1 MQKLRNY
8 IFGAVIVA
16 LVGAAM
22 VACEA
27 SDAFAPKQRVQI
39 ESFLAQNSLE
49 YRLTSDSVYVH
60 TAYNSLPEGD
70 QTVIQSGDRV
80 KYNFEAYTFNGRPAT
95 LPYYTNKE
103 WLAEQLGDVID
114 TSFWD
119 FEPVSVRL
127 GGEPI
132 LKGLESALPSC
143 RKGDSVVVFLTSSN
157 AYGDRHVGV
166 VPANT
171 AVMMVL
177 NILDVEN

>member
-1 MQKLRNY
+1 
-8 IFGAVIVA
+8 
-16 LVGAAM
+16 
-22 VACEA
+22 
-27 SDAFAPKQRVQI
+27 
-39 ESFLAQNSLE
+39 
-49 YRLTSDSVYVH
+49 
-60 TAYNSLPEGD
+60 
-70 QTVIQSGDRV
+70 
-80 KYNFEAYTFNGRPAT
+80 
-95 LPYYTNKE
+95 
-103 WLAEQLGDVID
+103 
-114 TSFWD
+114 
-119 FEPVSVRL
+119 RL